1 ILSERPIA
9 SNVAPVKAL
18 GALYHPGHLE
28 CAHCYQPIDIERV
41 GFKEY
46 QGRVYC
52 RPDYKR
58 LFLPLCRACNQ
69 PVKGKAVSAMDG
81 SLEGKWHVD
90 CFGCH
95 SCHESFPDNTFYVF
109 ENSPYCKIHYHQLNN
124 SLCRTCDGPIE
135 GPCAQTTEGWRFHP
149 PCFVCNVCQCAI
161 TDIYYMF
168 ERRMYCESHIFQL
181 QQQRN
186 VRAEKRKTQF
196 ARV

>member
-1 ILSERPIA
+1 MASSNINCGRFIFIFLSEKPIA
-9 SNVAPVKAL
+9 SNVTPIKAL
-18 GALYHPGHLE
+18 GKFYHPGHLE
-28 CAHCYQPIDIERV
+28 CVHCYQPIDFERV

-46 QGRVYC
+46 QGKIYC

-58 LFLPLCRACNQ
+58 LFLPMCRACNQ

-95 SCHESFPDNTFYVF
+95 SCHEPFPDNTFYVF

-135 GPCAQTTEGWRFHP
+135 GPCAQTSEGWRFHP
-149 PCFVCNVCQCAI
+149 PCFVC
-161 TDIYYMF
+161 F
-168 ERRMYCESHIFQL
+168 FL
-181 QQQRN
+181 
-186 VRAEKRKTQF
+186 
-196 ARV
+196 